1 MSKKEVVKFN
11 YGINNVPAMG
21 DQYEV
26 WQQLKLQA
34 KLILEEAEEL
44 VTACDEENMTETL
57 DAYCDIQ
64 YLNTWLEHLLYSF
77 GCETKKALSS
87 VCENN
92 TSKITTSYTYALM
105 SKEVLE
111 ESGTECFIDQTVYEG
126 ETLYCVKRSSDGKV
140 MKLADHKRPD
150 LEQYVS
156 KEFL

>member
-34 KLILEEAEEL
+34 KLILEEVNEL
-44 VTACDEENMTETL
+44 VEACNDEDMTEAL
-57 DAYCDIQ
+57 DAYCDVQ

-77 GCETKKALSS
+77 GCDTKKALSA
-87 VCENN
+87 VCQNN
-92 TSKITTSYTYALM
+92 SSKITTSYTYALM

-111 ESGTECFIDQTVYEG
+111 ESGVEVYIDQTVYEG
-126 ETLYCVKRSSDGKV
+126 ETLYCVKRQADGKV
-140 MKLADHKRPD
+140 LKLADHQRPN
-150 LEQYVS
+150 LEQFVG
-156 KEFL
+156 KEFK